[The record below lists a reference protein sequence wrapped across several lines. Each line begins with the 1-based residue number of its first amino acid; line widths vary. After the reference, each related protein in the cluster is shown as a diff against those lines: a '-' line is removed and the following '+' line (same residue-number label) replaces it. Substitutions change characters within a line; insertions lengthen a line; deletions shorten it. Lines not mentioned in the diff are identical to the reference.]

1 MAKARVKA
9 RASARAMVCALGS
22 TFAENSKGER
32 RMSDAYKLGFED
44 GEKVALFC
52 CFRHQKPSRDFYTR
66 DEYLDYEDG
75 YHDGYNSVDD

>member
-1 MAKARVKA
+1 
-9 RASARAMVCALGS
+9 
-22 TFAENSKGER
+22 
-32 RMSDAYKLGFED
+32 MSDAYKLGFED
-44 GEKVALFC
+44 GEKAALFC